1 MKRKMV
7 LLLEEECEKRR
18 RAVRKWKITRKNF
31 PTSELWNYFPASLTT
46 NSFEISVTIFLM
58 YHMDNLQA

>member
-1 MKRKMV
+1 MV

-31 PTSELWNYFPASLTT
+31 PTSEL
-46 NSFEISVTIFLM
+46 
-58 YHMDNLQA
+58 